1 MTTGDARET
10 TTIDDDVMIASVVTT
25 GGVVHHH
32 HHHHRRYNTSRLRL
46 ESILEQQLQRAGTIV
61 AVRHSIHVLTTRL
74 RIDRQ
79 RRGCRTVVLP
89 IELMHDRQI
98 PGSVSRKHQTTTA
111 QHQGP
116 DQADLPWKRFS
127 ILERRNGVVT
137 EPYVV
142 RLSSVYNTWTSC
154 KLILAARHRSA

>member
-74 RIDRQ
+74 RTDRQ
-79 RRGCRTVVLP
+79 RRGGRTVVLL
-89 IELMHDRQI
+89 IELMDDRQI
-98 PGSVSRKHQTTTA
+98 PGSVSHRDRIHTA

-116 DQADLPWKRFS
+116 DQADLPWKRSS
-127 ILERRNGVVT
+127 IRERRNDAVT
-137 EPYVV
+137 ESYVV
-142 RLSSVYNTWTSC
+142 RRTT
-154 KLILAARHRSA
+154 